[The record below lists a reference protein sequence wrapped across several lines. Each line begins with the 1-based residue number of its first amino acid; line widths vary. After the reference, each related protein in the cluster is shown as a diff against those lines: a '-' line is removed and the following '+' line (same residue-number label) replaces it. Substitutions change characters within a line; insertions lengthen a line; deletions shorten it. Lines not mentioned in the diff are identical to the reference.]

1 MIDETGI
8 QQTISRYSEAA
19 SRADWDRVM
28 STFTADATWEIPS
41 VGLVYR
47 EHAVISQAMSAFV
60 AQMAYFVQV
69 NAPASITVDGDRAT
83 ARSIIRECGKFSDRD
98 EALEILGYYDDELVR
113 TAQGWR
119 FTRRV
124 FHALGQHRFAL
135 LAHQKNT

>member
-1 MIDETGI
+1 MLDEIAI

-28 STFTADATWEIPS
+28 STFTANATWEIPTF
-41 VGLVYR
+41 GAVYQDHTLIR
-47 EHAVISQAMSAFV
+47 KTMSGFV
-60 AQMAYFVQV
+60 EQMAYFVQV
-69 NAPASITVDGDRAT
+69 NAPASIVVDGDRAT

-119 FTRRV
+119 FQRRV

-135 LAHQKNT
+135 LGDQKPK